1 MHVAATADV
10 TVPNWPGGQW
20 QPVKL
25 VAPGIETEGGG
36 QAVQL
41 LAVEAKYEPA
51 EHCVQTDA
59 LAREKEPAE
68 HGVIPVE
75 PVGQ

>member
-1 MHVAATADV
+1 MHVAATADAM
-10 TVPNWPGGQW
+10 VPNWPGGQW
-20 QPVKL
+20 QSVKL
-25 VAPGIETEGGG
+25 VAPGSETEGGG
-36 QAVQL
+36 HSVQL
-41 LAVEAKYEPA
+41 LAVEYEYELA

-75 PVGQ
+75 AVGQ